1 MKNNSIMTTMTT
13 TTMMMMMTMM
23 LKIPKLV
30 TIATTLTMTIT
41 YISTSENSSHNL
53 IELKVTM
60 DTKSQA
66 LFKLFEKC
74 NINFY

>member
-30 TIATTLTMTIT
+30 TITTTLTMTIAN
-41 YISTSENSSHNL
+41 IFTSENSSHNL
-53 IELKVTM
+53 IRAESNNGYKISSSFQT
-60 DTKSQA
+60 
-66 LFKLFEKC
+66 F
-74 NINFY
+74 